1 MAKIS
6 KEEEVAL
13 FEQVVKD
20 LPIDLDVAM
29 RFFKI
34 QKERDG
40 SPKMMG
46 GKPKIDGKQLALKLK
61 ETDAYSPTLLAWI
74 EAQNN
79 FTDSIKYLM
88 EKEIITNGVRDLSQ
102 HIPRVRD
109 LEKSIV
115 EYNNNQYKEQV
126 SPYQEYSIP
135 RDTNIQRHQPMPR
148 DIQRELG
155 EYQQQR
161 HTDNGYTGHQAEA
174 PITYEQTEQK
184 KEQEKPTNVAVEI
197 PEIKVPE
204 NVQQPEIQEK
214 STENL
219 KGDNL
224 VQSNQS
230 TPKPTVQETEPE
242 ANNNQDEVK
251 DSPETEKEEVPPVK
265 KKETKDAYPGW

>member
-1 MAKIS
+1 MAKVS

-40 SPKMMG
+40 SPKMIG

-115 EYNNNQYKEQV
+115 EYNSNQYKEQV
-126 SPYQEYSIP
+126 SAYQEYSIP
-135 RDTNIQRHQPMPR
+135 RDTNVQRHQPIPR
-148 DIQRELG
+148 DIPRESG
-155 EYQQQR
+155 NYQQQR
-161 HTDNGYTGHQAEA
+161 YADNGYTAPQAEA
-174 PITYEQTEQK
+174 SITYEQK
-184 KEQEKPTNVAVEI
+184 KEQEKPKNVAVEI

-204 NVQQPEIQEK
+204 NVQQHEIQEK

-219 KGDNL
+219 NGDSL

-230 TPKPTVQETEPE
+230 TPKPTVQETEQE
-242 ANNNQDEVK
+242 VNNKQDEVK
-251 DSPETEKEEVPPVK
+251 VSPETKKEEVPPVK

>member
-109 LEKSIV
+109 LEKSIA

-126 SPYQEYSIP
+126 STYQEYSIP
-135 RDTNIQRHQPMPR
+135 RDTNVQRHQPIPR
-148 DIQRELG
+148 DIPRELG
-155 EYQQQR
+155 DYQQLGG
-161 HTDNGYTGHQAEA
+161 HVNNANNGYTAPHGET
-174 PITYEQTEQK
+174 PITYEQKQ
-184 KEQEKPTNVAVEI
+184 EQEKPTNFAVE
-197 PEIKVPE
+197 VPE
-204 NVQQPEIQEK
+204 NVQQSEIQEK
-214 STENL
+214 SAENL
-219 KGDNL
+219 KSDSL

-230 TPKPTVQETEPE
+230 TPKPTVQETEKE
-242 ANNNQDEVK
+242 VNNNQDEVK
-251 DSPETEKEEVPPVK
+251 VTSETEKEEVPPVEK
-265 KKETKDAYPGW
+265 KVTEDAYPGW

>member
-20 LPIDLDVAM
+20 LPIDLEVAM

-109 LEKSIV
+109 LEKSIL

-126 SPYQEYSIP
+126 SSYREYSIP
-135 RDTNIQRHQPMPR
+135 RDTDVQRHQPIPR

-155 EYQQQR
+155 NYQQ
-161 HTDNGYTGHQAEA
+161 HGHINDGYTEPQVEA
-174 PITYEQTEQK
+174 PTTYEQTEQR
-184 KEQEKPTNVAVEI
+184 QEKVEPKNVAVEI
-197 PEIKVPE
+197 PEMKTPE
-204 NVQQPEIQEK
+204 NVQQPEIQDK
-214 STENL
+214 STQNL
-219 KGDNL
+219 KSDSI
-224 VQSNQS
+224 VQSKQS

-242 ANNNQDEVK
+242 ADNIQDEVK
-251 DSPETEKEEVPPVK
+251 VSTEKEEVPPVK